1 MRFDAD
7 RDCHCI
13 ESLKSRD
20 WSRHLVSVVPLVALA
35 GNGHVDIVAPIGV
48 TIGRQHAVLF

>member
-20 WSRHLVSVVPLVALA
+20 WKRHLVSVVPLVARA
-35 GNGHVDIVAPIGV
+35 GKADVDIFAPIGV